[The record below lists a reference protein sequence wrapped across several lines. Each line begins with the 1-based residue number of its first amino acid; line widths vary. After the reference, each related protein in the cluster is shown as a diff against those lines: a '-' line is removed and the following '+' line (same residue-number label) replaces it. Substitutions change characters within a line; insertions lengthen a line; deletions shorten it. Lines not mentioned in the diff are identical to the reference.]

1 MAEIFCAFVFPPL
14 STNQPIQRAQ
24 ACPGLR
30 HTLNSAVTQFLPFF
44 VSITDT
50 NNCCRN
56 SFKSNWFSFQLD
68 FSLFAQQ
75 STSECVCVSVT
86 FNVGEWQQQQQKRT
100 KNDREKSQ
108 WHNRTKT
115 KEKSYAICWML
126 VNRYCYNFE
135 CSLLHSSW
143 FDDGNVAFYHCF
155 YVADELRQRHD
166 ME

>member
-56 SFKSNWFSFQLD
+56 SFKSNWI
-68 FSLFAQQ
+68 SLCLHSSQHRN
-75 STSECVCVSVT
+75 VCVSVT

-100 KNDREKSQ
+100 KNDREKTR
-108 WHNRTKT
+108 WHNRKKT
-115 KEKSYAICWML
+115 KEKSYAIYWML
-126 VNRYCYNFE
+126 VNRYCYNFQ

-143 FDDGNVAFYHCF
+143 FDDGDVAFYHCF
-155 YVADELRQRHD
+155 YVADELRQRHG